1 MDDDQQNQIND
12 NMIVFTN
19 ASKRVRRTLSV
30 S

>member
-1 MDDDQQNQIND
+1 MDDAQQNEINE
-12 NMIVFTN
+12 NVILFAH